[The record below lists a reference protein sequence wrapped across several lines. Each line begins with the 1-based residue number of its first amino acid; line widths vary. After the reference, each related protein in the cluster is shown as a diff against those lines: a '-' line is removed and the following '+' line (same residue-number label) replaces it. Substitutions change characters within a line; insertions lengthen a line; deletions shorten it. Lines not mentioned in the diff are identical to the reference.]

1 MFWTI
6 DEEGNNGLYLAKE
19 ANEAIERSKIDWH
32 DLNDD
37 VLPDDENEVHDD
49 DDDDDEDDQQRRDEL

>member
-19 ANEAIERSKIDWH
+19 VNEAIERSKIDWH

-37 VLPDDENEVHDD
+37 VLPDDDENEVHDD
-49 DDDDDEDDQQRRDEL
+49 DEDEQQRRDEL